1 MKTLTLL
8 FTFLISFPLAL
19 SAQSAED
26 VLQKVS
32 VTMTAEQW
40 EQAVSLFRQAIQ
52 LNADKSEMFYWT
64 SVDKASSVG
73 TKMAQ
78 ELAFH
83 YKTMRNY
90 DKAYLFCKEVLQ
102 KNPND
107 VKWLAACAET
117 EVCRGKEKDALL
129 TYQKVLSLDV
139 NHLAIEVDVPDESE
153 LTEEDKELAREAEAE
168 QAEQEKQQLMRDYK
182 KISPP
187 TRMQY
192 ARYKDGLS
200 KLMTDG
206 YGKAKEYLQNVIRQF
221 PSAEVMKTLEKIKK
235 MEAEMK

>member
-32 VTMTAEQW
+32 VAMTAEQW

-83 YKTMRNY
+83 CGIMTKPTSS
-90 DKAYLFCKEVLQ
+90 
-102 KNPND
+102 
-107 VKWLAACAET
+107 VKKCFK
-117 EVCRGKEKDALL
+117 R
-129 TYQKVLSLDV
+129 
-139 NHLAIEVDVPDESE
+139 I
-153 LTEEDKELAREAEAE
+153 
-168 QAEQEKQQLMRDYK
+168 
-182 KISPP
+182 
-187 TRMQY
+187 
-192 ARYKDGLS
+192 
-200 KLMTDG
+200 LMT
-206 YGKAKEYLQNVIRQF
+206 
-221 PSAEVMKTLEKIKK
+221 
-235 MEAEMK
+235 

>member
-32 VTMTAEQW
+32 VAMTAEQW

-78 ELAFH
+78 ELASH
-83 YKTMRNY
+83 YKTIRNY

-139 NHLAIEVDVPDESE
+139 NHLAANIFVGNYYY
-153 LTEEDKELAREAEAE
+153 LM
-168 QAEQEKQQLMRDYK
+168 AEQEKQQLMRDYK
-182 KISPP
+182 KISSP
-187 TRMQY
+187 TRMQH

-235 MEAEMK
+235 METEMK

>member
-1 MKTLTLL
+1 MG
-8 FTFLISFPLAL
+8 AR
-19 SAQSAED
+19 
-26 VLQKVS
+26 
-32 VTMTAEQW
+32 
-40 EQAVSLFRQAIQ
+40 VSLFRQAIQ

-117 EVCRGKEKDALL
+117 EVCRGKEKM
-129 TYQKVLSLDV
+129 
-139 NHLAIEVDVPDESE
+139 PC
-153 LTEEDKELAREAEAE
+153 
-168 QAEQEKQQLMRDYK
+168 
-182 KISPP
+182 
-187 TRMQY
+187 
-192 ARYKDGLS
+192 
-200 KLMTDG
+200 
-206 YGKAKEYLQNVIRQF
+206 
-221 PSAEVMKTLEKIKK
+221 
-235 MEAEMK
+235 

>member
-32 VTMTAEQW
+32 VAMTAEQW

-102 KNPND
+102 KMP
-107 VKWLAACAET
+107 C
-117 EVCRGKEKDALL
+117 
-129 TYQKVLSLDV
+129 
-139 NHLAIEVDVPDESE
+139 
-153 LTEEDKELAREAEAE
+153 
-168 QAEQEKQQLMRDYK
+168 
-182 KISPP
+182 
-187 TRMQY
+187 
-192 ARYKDGLS
+192 
-200 KLMTDG
+200 
-206 YGKAKEYLQNVIRQF
+206 
-221 PSAEVMKTLEKIKK
+221 
-235 MEAEMK
+235 

>member
-1 MKTLTLL
+1 
-8 FTFLISFPLAL
+8 
-19 SAQSAED
+19 
-26 VLQKVS
+26 
-32 VTMTAEQW
+32 
-40 EQAVSLFRQAIQ
+40 
-52 LNADKSEMFYWT
+52 MFYWT

-139 NHLAIEVDVPDESE
+139 RSVRLPGCSMPVI
-153 LTEEDKELAREAEAE
+153 K
-168 QAEQEKQQLMRDYK
+168 
-182 KISPP
+182 
-187 TRMQY
+187 
-192 ARYKDGLS
+192 
-200 KLMTDG
+200 TD
-206 YGKAKEYLQNVIRQF
+206 
-221 PSAEVMKTLEKIKK
+221 
-235 MEAEMK
+235 

>member
-32 VTMTAEQW
+32 VAMTAEQW

-139 NHLAIEVDVPDESE
+139 NHLAANIFVGNYYY
-153 LTEEDKELAREAEAE
+153 LM
-168 QAEQEKQQLMRDYK
+168 AEQEKKKLESDYK
-182 KISPP
+182 KLSSP
-187 TRMQY
+187 TKMQY
-192 ARYKDGLS
+192 ARYRDGLS
-200 KLMTDG
+200 KLFATG
-206 YGKAKEYLQNVIRQF
+206 YEKARSSLQKVVLRF
-221 PSAEVMKTLEKIKK
+221 PSTEAQKTLDKILRIEK
-235 MEAEMK
+235 EVNR